1 MKVHRKIAKMFGYEL
16 IKRKKN
22 PTAASHIINL
32 INHYHIDTILDVG
45 ANQGQFGRML
55 REEEGYRKEIHS
67 FEPVSRIFE
76 HLQENCL
83 HDSRWFAYKRA
94 MSDSCGEALIHV
106 SKSSDLSSFLTP
118 NEFGKEKYKKIKITE
133 KEKVKLETIDTF
145 IPQIIENLDKR
156 NTFLKMDTQGYDLKV
171 FKGGL
176 KSIQYFTFILSELS
190 LTPIY
195 SGMPHYLESL
205 KIFEEYGF
213 IISGLYP
220 ISRKKDLSVVEM
232 DCILLN
238 KKIAAEMNHD

>member
-1 MKVHRKIAKMFGYEL
+1 MKLHRKIAKLFGYEL

-22 PTAASHIINL
+22 PTTASHIINL
-32 INHYHIDTILDVG
+32 INQYHIDTVLDVG

-55 REEEGYRKEIHS
+55 REEGYRKEIHS
-67 FEPVSRIFE
+67 FEPVSRPFE
-76 HLQENCL
+76 HLQANCL
-83 HDSRWFAYKRA
+83 HDSHWFAYKLA
-94 MSDSCGEALIHV
+94 MSDACGDALIYV
-106 SKSSDLSSFLTP
+106 SKSSDLSSFLSP
-118 NEFGKEKYKKIKITE
+118 NEFGKEKYEKIKITE
-133 KEKVKLETIDTF
+133 TEQVKLETIDTF

-156 NTFLKMDTQGYDLKV
+156 NTFLKMDTQGYDIKV

-176 KSIQYFTFILSELS
+176 KSIQYFAFILSELS

-195 SGMPHYLESL
+195 SGMPHYLEAL
-205 KIFEEYGF
+205 KTFEDYGF

-238 KKIAAEMNHD
+238 KKIAAQNEL